1 MPTKFHD
8 PERYNPGRVAPEVFE
23 QVPGVVASAIF
34 NAIDADVVL
43 DPGVVFL
50 YLKQGLL
57 PQFVVAY
64 FMDLQGTRR
73 KISKG
78 TRFFRALY
86 LVHLFREHVIL
97 PPPHFLSDFD
107 TASVLAVGRLAGED
121 GGSGVPSSGKQP
133 DDPEGKVKIV
143 AFEAATGEEEE
154 QEEKE
159 KKEEGSDGSGKKKE
173 DGSKEVDES

>member
-8 PERYNPGRVAPEVFE
+8 PERYSPGRVAPEVFE
-23 QVPGVVASAIF
+23 QVPGVIASAIF

-73 KISKG
+73 KISKC
-78 TRFFRALY
+78 TRFYRALY

-107 TASVLAVGRLAGED
+107 TASIETAGRLASQN
-121 GGSGVPSSGKQP
+121 GGSGGPSSGKQP
-133 DDPEGKVKIV
+133 DDPKGKVEIV
-143 AFEAATGEEEE
+143 AVEAATTEEEE
-154 QEEKE
+154 QEDKE
-159 KKEEGSDGSGKKKE
+159 KMEEGCKE
-173 DGSKEVDES
+173 GE